1 MYNVIAVN
9 YFGGIIMKIF
19 SKINTFVLLAVLMLV
34 FSFVGCKDSKNLVE
48 LDMWQFT
55 SGVPNNCIEFK
66 HENENAKFQC
76 AVNGGHCFWNGQW
89 VTEMTVS
96 VNDRFTW
103 QPGDEKSDLSYI
115 DAVVMINDEIKGCL
129 VIEISYSTEKD
140 WYAPTVKYSKTF
152 KNAIT
157 MEQALDYISQAKK

>member
-1 MYNVIAVN
+1 
-9 YFGGIIMKIF
+9 
-19 SKINTFVLLAVLMLV
+19 
-34 FSFVGCKDSKNLVE
+34 
-48 LDMWQFT
+48 
-55 SGVPNNCIEFK
+55 
-66 HENENAKFQC
+66 
-76 AVNGGHCFWNGQW
+76 
-89 VTEMTVS
+89 MTVS